1 MHFNFTKEQEKLRR
15 EVIEFC
21 ESPEIKKAV
30 QEIEDQGGE
39 LFNAFSPEVYKAMA
53 KRGWLGLQWPKE
65 YGGQGAT
72 HLEMAVFNEVV
83 GYYHIPMAGYGNTVT
98 IFGNTVIHFGTEKLK
113 KEFLPQITRGEII
126 VSQGFSEPN
135 AGSDLASLQTRVV
148 ADGDEYV
155 INGQKI
161 FTTIGHLSQYNFLL
175 ARTDPNVPRHK
186 GMSMFVVPMN
196 AKGVTIRP
204 LWTLGDGRVNETFF
218 EEVRIP
224 KDYLIGQWNNG
235 WYQATTTL
243 DYERSGTMIIGLAR
257 REFEDLLQY
266 CQETRYKGAPLYDQP
281 QIKQKLAQMETEL
294 EVGRLLSYRV
304 ASMQGKGMVPNK
316 EASMG
321 KLYGA
326 TLARH
331 LADTGMEILGLYGL
345 VRADSKYN
353 KIKGRFERAYRQ
365 CVMNGIAGGTNEVQ
379 KLIIAGRGLGLP
391 R

>member
-21 ESPEIKKAV
+21 ESPEIKSAV
-30 QEIEDQGGE
+30 QSIEDQGGE
-39 LFNAFSPEVYKAMA
+39 LFNAFSPEIYKAMG
-53 KRGWLGLQWPKE
+53 KKGWLGLQWPKE

-72 HLEMAVFNEVV
+72 HVEMAVFNEVV

-98 IFGNTVIHFGTEKLK
+98 IFGNTVIHFGSEKLK
-113 KEFLPQITRGEII
+113 KEFLPQITRGDII

-148 ADGDEYV
+148 ADGDEFV

-196 AKGVTIRP
+196 SKGITIRP

-218 EEVRIP
+218 EDVRIP

-243 DYERSGTMIIGLAR
+243 DYERSGTMIIGVAR
-257 REFEDLLQY
+257 REYEDLLQY
-266 CQETRYKGAPLYDQP
+266 CKETIYKGQPLYNQP
-281 QIKQKLAQMETEL
+281 IIKQKLAQLEIEL
-294 EVGRLLSYRV
+294 ETGRLLSYRV
-304 ASMQGKGMVPNK
+304 ASMQGKGIVPNK

-321 KLYGA
+321 KLFGA
-326 TLARH
+326 NLARH
-331 LADTGMEILGLYGL
+331 MADIGMEILGHYGL
-345 VRADSKYN
+345 VKSESKFA
-353 KIKGRFERAYRQ
+353 KIRGRFERAYRQ

-379 KLIIAGRGLGLP
+379 KLIIAGRGLGMP